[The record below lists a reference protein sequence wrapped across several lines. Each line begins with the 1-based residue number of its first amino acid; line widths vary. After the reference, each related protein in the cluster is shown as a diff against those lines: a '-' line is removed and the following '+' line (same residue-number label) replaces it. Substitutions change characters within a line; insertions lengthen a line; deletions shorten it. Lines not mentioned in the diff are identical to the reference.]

1 MEKQEARIKC
11 SGCGSSYKLK
21 VPVTDKPVN
30 FKCKKCGK
38 VLKIKVTLSAKPD
51 QAPAK
56 SAVDEVAL
64 PGFETTQLPDSDAF
78 DDRSSAAGQGSEQQA
93 AFGDIG
99 DFELPAFDHG
109 FSGVEDA
116 PGAQS
121 PSTGGAPEPATP
133 TLPMVD
139 HGYADQLKPAAPVG
153 QTPSSAEYGAK
164 GARGRPLSPSMGDSP
179 GSPEMDRRWLVLDE
193 EQVKGPFTDAEV
205 IAMISD
211 GEITAEMSLRM
222 GQRPWIKAAQVSDFR
237 EFFTSTSKPA
247 KTRKL
252 ASISLV
258 KPPEAPGAEVP
269 TGPPFYTQFPQIAPY
284 PLGGGNWQP
293 IAIFFGI
300 AFVLSTVLSLEF
312 LIGLPLAIL
321 GWIFLY
327 GYLSSV
333 MTRSMTSPKEPP
345 PDWDFSDVKTM
356 LANGAQVFVIFLVQC
371 LIPLT
376 ICLLFMIAFFLNGMD
391 LLGYV
396 FMALTV
402 LVYLG
407 SLFVVP
413 AGLVAFGVSHSL
425 GVALDPRRWLAL
437 IKEGSKAYQML
448 AVTFVAAGFVCMV
461 DVLLAVFLV
470 DIPLAGFV
478 VAGLLMAL
486 ILSYVN
492 FIWFH
497 VLGRFS
503 AENRKLT
510 SRVLAAA

>member
-38 VLKIKVTLSAKPD
+38 VLKIKVSLAAKPD
-51 QAPAK
+51 QAPA
-56 SAVDEVAL
+56 AAAPEEAAL
-64 PGFETTQLPDSDAF
+64 PGLETTQLPDSDSF
-78 DDRSSAAGQGSEQQA
+78 DDRALSAGPAHGPQADSAAGSV
-93 AFGDIG
+93 DIG
-99 DFELPAFDHG
+99 DFELPSFDHS
-109 FSGVEDA
+109 FSGVDDA
-116 PGAQS
+116 PGTPGGQS
-121 PSTGGAPEPATP
+121 TQPE
-133 TLPMVD
+133 VE
-139 HGYADQLKPAAPVG
+139 HGYAAQLQPAAPSG
-153 QTPSSAEYGAK
+153 HTPSSAEFGGRGAK
-164 GARGRPLSPSMGDSP
+164 GRLPSSPSMGDSP

-252 ASISLV
+252 VAITLV
-258 KPPEAPGAEVP
+258 KTTDAPEKEVDA
-269 TGPPFYTQFPQIAPY
+269 GPPFYTQFPEIAPY

-300 AFVLSTVLSLEF
+300 AFVVSTVLSLEF
-312 LIGLPLAIL
+312 LIGLPVSIV
-321 GWIFLY
+321 GWIVLY

-333 MTRSMTSPKEPP
+333 MTRSMSAPKDPP
-345 PDWDFSDVKTM
+345 PDWDFSDVKSM
-356 LANGAQVFVIFLVQC
+356 LVDGAQVFVIFLVPC

-391 LLGYV
+391 LFGYI
-396 FMALTV
+396 FTALTV

-437 IKEGSKAYQML
+437 IKEGGTAYQML

-497 VLGRFS
+497 VLGRF
-503 AENRKLT
+503 AVENRKLT
-510 SRVLAAA
+510 RRVLAAA